1 VGAHSLVGE
10 RPIGSDARRTGAE
23 RRPGSRGSG
32 RVWRRPRGSACPSS
46 AAPGAEKTATPKR
59 PEQKIARA
67 HRLSAAYNELQGG
80 DARVATAAE
89 ADFAF
94 GPPCAS
100 FAEVRGQSRH
110 GPSAVGAAAPQA
122 AADPHKRMR
131 RHRQRRSRGRHPRRY
146 GGHRVRVGRQ
156 RRDDRH
162 RLPAIDPGVRAEQRH
177 SAARSLAARTQRA
190 LAQRAPAVQ
199 PQTRV
204 RSPASSSR
212 PSATAAGLF
221 SDHLAPLRPAAEDGG
236 VVLAPSVEG
245 VL

>member
-1 VGAHSLVGE
+1 MGTHSLVGE
-10 RPIGSDARRTGAE
+10 RPIGSDARRTARE
-23 RRPGSRGSG
+23 RRPGAPGSG

-46 AAPGAEKTATPKR
+46 AAPSAEKTAKPNR

-67 HRLSAAYNELQGG
+67 HPLSAAYNELRGR

-89 ADFAF
+89 ANFAS

-100 FAEVRGQSRH
+100 FAELRGQSKH
-110 GPSAVGAAAPQA
+110 GPRAIGAAASQA
-122 AADPHKRMR
+122 AADPPERMR
-131 RHRQRRSRGRHPRRY
+131 RHRRRRGCGRHPRSY

-156 RRDDRH
+156 LLDDRH
-162 RLPAIDPGVRAEQRH
+162 RLPAIDPGVRAKQSY

-221 SDHLAPLRPAAEDGG
+221 FDRLAPLRPAAEAGG
-236 VVLAPSVEG
+236 VVLAPSVERI
-245 VL
+245 L

>member
-10 RPIGSDARRTGAE
+10 RPIGSDARRTATE

-32 RVWRRPRGSACPSS
+32 RVWRRPRVRPARRLPRRARRRQRRRSARS
-46 AAPGAEKTATPKR
+46 R
-59 PEQKIARA
+59 KIARA